1 MGLELSRVLE
11 AATLALAH
19 LDSDAL
25 MDLERRAVVLQAKT
39 ESGSPLVA
47 VPEIVARHRVFAA
60 VVESTG
66 ESLGVL
72 GRGNSG
78 GLYGATQTRNPWA
91 L

>member
-1 MGLELSRVLE
+1 MLE

-25 MDLERRAVVLQAKT
+25 VELERRATILQAKI

-47 VPEIVARHRVFAA
+47 MPELVARHRVFAG
-60 VVESTG
+60 VVEATG
-66 ESLGVL
+66 DSLDVL
-72 GRGNSG
+72 GRTDSR
-78 GLYGATQTRNPWA
+78 GLYGSTRTRNPWA

>member
-1 MGLELSRVLE
+1 MELCRVLE

-25 MDLERRAVVLQAKT
+25 VELERRAVVLQGKI
-39 ESGSPLVA
+39 EGGSPLVA
-47 VPEIVARHRVFAA
+47 VPEIVARHSVFAD
-60 VVESTG
+60 VVKATG

-72 GRGNSG
+72 GRGGSR
-78 GLYGATQTRNPWA
+78 GLYGETRTRNPWA